1 MKLEPDHPSL
11 QSIQAAQTDWVQVG
25 GEHIRHSVVLGSRGE
40 RQPWPCDSTEAL
52 TPAHFEQICA
62 LKPELVIFGS
72 GVKQRFVHPRL
83 YQSLIAAG
91 IGIETMDTL
100 AACRT
105 YNVLASEDRHVVA
118 ALIITPD
125 AAQHANTQPND

>member
-1 MKLEPDHPSL
+1 MKLEPDHPTV
-11 QSIQAAQTDWVQVG
+11 QAIQAAQTDWVQVEG
-25 GEHIRHSVVLGSRGE
+25 QRIETSVVLGSHGE
-40 RQPWPCDSTEAL
+40 RQSWDCTSAADL

-62 LKPELVIFGS
+62 LSPELVIFGS
-72 GVKQRFVHPRL
+72 GAKQHFVHPQL

-118 ALIITPD
+118 ALIISP
-125 AAQHANTQPND
+125 AA